1 MATQPGKSFTT
12 AIILTTIPIIDMLGI
27 NWFYMRHWKIG
38 TAKLSLLFLYIL
50 SLSIIG
56 PEVPG
61 ALSIKLSILVLM
73 ILWWLIDI
81 LLFASAK
88 IRPKE
93 IGLSK

>member
-1 MATQPGKSFTT
+1 MATQPRKSFTT
-12 AIILTTIPIIDMLGI
+12 AIILTTIPIIDMLGV
-27 NWFYMRHWKIG
+27 NWFYMGHWKIG

-50 SLSIIG
+50 SLNIIG

-81 LLFASAK
+81 PLFASGK
-88 IRPKE
+88 IRPKG